1 MVFSECGNDFKE
13 SSCHAVNIAIYSEST
28 IKLSLHG
35 VLSAREGGGVF
46 CVRGVL
52 FAHDANTPSV
62 FRVTRK
68 SLRVAF
74 CIGDISERHTGTRR

>member
-1 MVFSECGNDFKE
+1 MVFSEYGNDFKE

-52 FAHDANTPSV
+52 SALAENSASV
-62 FRVTRK
+62 FFAWCEIT
-68 SLRVAF
+68 
-74 CIGDISERHTGTRR
+74 